1 MFSLSVVII
10 ETYVF
15 KQFNYRD
22 LFNISFSLIYT
33 LPPESSQQ
41 PIFQNVTLS
50 SRKLTFQDISTYSI
64 WARNSQIQV
73 DPDAIIDSLKGMHM
87 SEAGQK
93 HVHTHG
99 GTHHI
104 TPYSTRYA
112 SKQEISKFRIPDKG
126 APADAVHQML
136 KDELDLDGRPNLN
149 LARYGVYPT

>member
-1 MFSLSVVII
+1 MGVHMFSLSVVII

-64 WARNSQIQV
+64 
-73 DPDAIIDSLKGMHM
+73 
-87 SEAGQK
+87 
-93 HVHTHG
+93 
-99 GTHHI
+99 
-104 TPYSTRYA
+104 
-112 SKQEISKFRIPDKG
+112 
-126 APADAVHQML
+126 
-136 KDELDLDGRPNLN
+136 
-149 LARYGVYPT
+149 